1 MRARARERERERE
14 RERKR
19 SEVELSLSLFC
30 FSDRFCGALF
40 SSPKRH
46 TTLPSPPNRRI
57 GEASIIG
64 KRDVLLKEKREKTM
78 RFCAHIIGVL
88 SSSRERSAS
97 IFSLP
102 SYSTALCLL
111 QFLFVVPFPP
121 RAPFVRARARFCAYY
136 FFNKRTKK

>member
-1 MRARARERERERE
+1 LRARARERERERT
-14 RERKR
+14 R
-19 SEVELSLSLFC
+19 SEVELSLSLSLFC

-57 GEASIIG
+57 GEASTIG
-64 KRDVLLKEKREKTM
+64 KRDFLLKEKREKTM

-136 FFNKRTKK
+136 FFTNKRTKK